1 MRLTVIRKMKVG
13 CWRLRDG
20 LGWRIIWLWIHILG
34 VVSAIGIW
42 HLDCKSYEL
51 PSFWVLRTWMGICLA
66 RPGCGWLGGH
76 EMLRSEVKN

>member
-1 MRLTVIRKMKVG
+1 MAHYLALDSYFGR
-13 CWRLRDG
+13 CF
-20 LGWRIIWLWIHILG
+20 
-34 VVSAIGIW
+34 SNW
-42 HLDCKSYEL
+42 HLALDCKSYEL